1 MGTSHKNCQIFLKFK
16 SPSHT
21 LSFRALNAL
30 DFELQVSKVPRES
43 NLAWGGGGVVAIP
56 LVLKVSTP

>member
-30 DFELQVSKVPRES
+30 DFELQVSKVPRGS
-43 NLAWGGGGVVAIP
+43 NLAWGGVVVAIP